1 MKRDQVK
8 NIFIEENFC
17 KIKFLV
23 KILYEDERR
32 LLRKNTNKDSLNSE
46 SSSDSEER
54 EGPSSHQ
61 GKNFL

>member
-1 MKRDQVK
+1 VKKDQV
-8 NIFIEENFC
+8 NFILRQQKKVDLFV
-17 KIKFLV
+17 LV

-61 GKNFL
+61 GNSFI